1 MQNNKNQV
9 QICPLCGEKY
19 HGVPALSRDDNRT
32 LICPDCGTRQS
43 LESIGIAA
51 EEIEKI
57 LSIIRRNCPE

>member
-1 MQNNKNQV
+1 MKV
-9 QICPLCGEKY
+9 DEKRTCPLCGEKY

-32 LICPDCGTRQS
+32 MICPNCGTRQS

-57 LSIIRRNCPE
+57 LSIIHRNCPE